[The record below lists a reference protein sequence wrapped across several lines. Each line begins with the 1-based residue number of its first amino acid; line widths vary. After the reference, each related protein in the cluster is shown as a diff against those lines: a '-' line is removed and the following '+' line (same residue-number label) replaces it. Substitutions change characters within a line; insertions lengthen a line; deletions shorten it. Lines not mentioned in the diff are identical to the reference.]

1 MAQIN
6 SHQIES
12 MINTEIKQIA
22 PGEFAVLGELV
33 FKEVVGLLNDSKRL
47 FDGKS
52 NLFFSLQGVD
62 KTDSAGLALLVEWTR
77 MANKKNQ
84 NIYFSDIPKQ
94 LLDIARVSGL
104 DDMLPIT

>member
-1 MAQIN
+1 MALSNSGQIR
-6 SHQIES
+6 S
-12 MINTEIKQIA
+12 MINTEIKQVA
-22 PGEFAVLGELV
+22 SGEFAVSGELV
-33 FKEVVGLLNDSKRL
+33 FEEVVGLLNDSMRF

-52 NLFFSLQGVD
+52 NLLFSLQGVD

-84 NIYFSDIPKQ
+84 NIYFSDTPKQ

-104 DDMLPIT
+104 DNLLPIT